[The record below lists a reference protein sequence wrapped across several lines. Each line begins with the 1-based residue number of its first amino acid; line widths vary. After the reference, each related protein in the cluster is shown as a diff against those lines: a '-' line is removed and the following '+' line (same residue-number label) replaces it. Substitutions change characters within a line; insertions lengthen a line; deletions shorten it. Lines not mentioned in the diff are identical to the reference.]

1 MKLKRHNEDRVKC
14 YKPYTPKDT
23 VTKIT
28 VLKDGRLVEITEKDE
43 TLGLS
48 YEDFSVSSLLKAGAV
63 DLLKNR
69 IKLSGSV
76 MDVADDVAL
85 VDSRLD
91 GIDEI
96 LENNTKTE

>member
-1 MKLKRHNEDRVKC
+1 MKLKSHNEDRVKC
-14 YKPYTPKDT
+14 YKPYTPKET

>member
-1 MKLKRHNEDRVKC
+1 MKLKSHNEDRVKC
-14 YKPYTPKDT
+14 YEPYTPKDK

-28 VLKDGRLVEITEKDE
+28 IVKDGRLVEITEKDE
-43 TLGLS
+43 TQGLS

-69 IKLSGSV
+69 VKLSGSV

-96 LENNTKTE
+96 LENKTKNE

>member
-1 MKLKRHNEDRVKC
+1 MKLKSHNEDRVKC
-14 YKPYTPKDT
+14 YEPYTPKET

-43 TLGLS
+43 SQGLS

-69 IKLSGSV
+69 VKLSGSV

-96 LENNTKTE
+96 LENKTKNE

>member
-1 MKLKRHNEDRVKC
+1 MKLKSHNEDRVKC
-14 YKPYTPKDT
+14 YKPYTPKET

-63 DLLKNR
+63 DLS
-69 IKLSGSV
+69 IFYLSIS
-76 MDVADDVAL
+76 
-85 VDSRLD
+85 
-91 GIDEI
+91 
-96 LENNTKTE
+96 

>member
-1 MKLKRHNEDRVKC
+1 MKLKSHNEDRVKC

>member
-1 MKLKRHNEDRVKC
+1 MILKRHNEDRVKS
-14 YKPYTPKDT
+14 YEAYTPKET

-43 TLGLS
+43 SQGLS

-69 IKLSGSV
+69 VKLSGSV

>member
-1 MKLKRHNEDRVKC
+1 MKLKRHNEDRVKS
-14 YKPYTPKDT
+14 YEPYTPKDT

-28 VLKDGRLVEITEKDE
+28 VVKDGRLVEIVEKDE
-43 TLGLS
+43 SQGLS

-69 IKLSGSV
+69 VKLSGSV

-91 GIDEI
+91 GIDEL
-96 LENNTKTE
+96 LENKTKTE

>member
-1 MKLKRHNEDRVKC
+1 MKLKSHNEDRVKC
-14 YKPYTPKDT
+14 YKPYTPKET

-43 TLGLS
+43 SQGLS

-69 IKLSGSV
+69 VKLSGSV

-96 LENNTKTE
+96 LENKTKNE

>member
-1 MKLKRHNEDRVKC
+1 MKLKRHNEDRVEC
-14 YKPYTPKDT
+14 YKPYTPKET

-43 TLGLS
+43 TQGLS

-69 IKLSGSV
+69 VKLSGSV
-76 MDVADDVAL
+76 MDVADDVAV

-96 LENNTKTE
+96 LENKTKNE